1 MACSTVKFIELGK
14 MNSMTGRGWT
24 AAFQN
29 LALAASFIERS
40 PVPAA
45 FFPSAKMRQKSCNFA
60 PAAVFYGCNNEQ
72 SV

>member
-45 FFPSAKMRQKSCNFA
+45 FFPSAKMRQKNLQLCAGGGFLW
-60 PAAVFYGCNNEQ
+60 VQ
-72 SV
+72 Q

>member
-1 MACSTVKFIELGK
+1 

-45 FFPSAKMRQKSCNFA
+45 FFPSAKMRQKICNFA
-60 PAAVFYGCNNEQ
+60 PSPVFY
-72 SV
+72 